1 MSKPIV
7 LTEAQ
12 WWPLHQQ
19 IARDYPASVL
29 LIHDRTRA
37 VLGFTIRRHREWVK
51 ESGYDGYGHYAET
64 IRLDFYDEKMRLM
77 FLLKYTEFLENKNE
91 HGPLHNIW

>member
-19 IARDYPASVL
+19 ISRDYPASVL
-29 LIHDRTRA
+29 LIQSRTRA
-37 VLGFTIRRHREWVK
+37 VLGFTVRRHREWVK
-51 ESGYDGYGHYAET
+51 DPGYDGYGNYAET
-64 IRLDFYDEKMRLM
+64 IHLDFYDEPKRLM
-77 FLLKYTEFLENKNE
+77 FLLKYTEFLEKTYE
-91 HGPLHNIW
+91 SRT

>member
-1 MSKPIV
+1 VSKPIV

-12 WWPLHQQ
+12 WRPLHQQ

-29 LIHDRTRA
+29 LIQDRTRA
-37 VLGFTIRRHREWVK
+37 VLGFTVRHYREWVK
-51 ESGYDGYGHYAET
+51 DTGHDGYGNYQET
-64 IRLDFYDEKMRLM
+64 IRLDFYDEKKRLM

-91 HGPLHNIW
+91 HGSLHNIW

>member
-1 MSKPIV
+1 MSKPVV

-19 IARDYPASVL
+19 ISRDYPASVL
-29 LIHDRTRA
+29 LIQARTRA
-37 VLGFTIRRHREWVK
+37 VLGFTVRRHREWVK
-51 ESGYDGYGHYAET
+51 EYPDIDGYGNYQET
-64 IRLDFYDEKMRLM
+64 VRLDFYDEKKRLM

-91 HGPLHNIW
+91 HRSLHNI

>member
-19 IARDYPASVL
+19 ISRDYPASVL
-29 LIHDRTRA
+29 LIQARTRA
-37 VLGFTIRRHREWVK
+37 VLGFTVRRHREWVK
-51 ESGYDGYGHYAET
+51 DPGYDGYGHYAET
-64 IRLDFYDEKMRLM
+64 IRLDFYDEPKRLM
-77 FLLKYTEFLENKNE
+77 FLLKYTEFLEKTYE
-91 HGPLHNIW
+91 SRT